1 LTLRFRFILS
11 TVLPIFIVLPLMGL
25 LSVYMF
31 EQRIL
36 IPRQSR
42 EIESDMDL
50 FQDLA
55 RENPSI
61 FTSTGEARTFID
73 SYARRASWRLMIIDP
88 DGFLMAISDP
98 DEQSRVGE
106 TILRPEFED
115 VLSGQELTLTEHSPS
130 LDVET
135 IDTWAAVHD
144 RSGNLLGV
152 LRISLPLET
161 ITDEL
166 MRLRG
171 LIALTMGAGL
181 LVGTLIAL
189 GLATSM
195 ERPLTQMTESISAMA
210 WKKDPEVI
218 HMEGPEEFK
227 LLASAFNHLIERI
240 DEMEVTRRK
249 LLANLVHEL
258 GRPLGALSAALHALM
273 SGADQDPELQ
283 LELLVG
289 MDTQTRDL
297 ARLVDDLTHL
307 YDEDAGRFKL
317 ESETVEIQ
325 TWLRETVAT
334 WRAQANQKSI
344 HLILDAAQEEVALN
358 IDPHRM
364 SQALGNLL
372 SNAIK
377 FTPTGGEIRVRAG
390 VEDQQMVIRVQD
402 SGPGLSPEDRE
413 NLFTPFYRGKHST
426 RFPKGMGLGLSIAR
440 DILQSHGGKLV
451 LEESKGPGTKFA
463 IHLPLDARPDQSA

>member
-1 LTLRFRFILS
+1 
-11 TVLPIFIVLPLMGL
+11 MGL

-36 IPRQSR
+36 IPRQSI

-50 FQDLA
+50 FQDLG

-61 FTSTGEARTFID
+61 FISTAEARTFID
-73 SYARRASWRLMIIDP
+73 KYARRASWRLMIIDP

-106 TILRPEFED
+106 PILRSEIED
-115 VLSGQELTLTEHSPS
+115 VLSGRELTLIEHSPS

-135 IDTWAAVHD
+135 IDTWAAV
-144 RSGNLLGV
+144 RNASGNSLGV

-161 ITDEL
+161 LTDEL
-166 MRLRG
+166 MHLRG

-181 LVGTLIAL
+181 LAGTLIAL

-195 ERPLTQMTESISAMA
+195 ERPLTQMTESIRSMA
-210 WKKDPEVI
+210 WQKDPEPI
-218 HMEGPEEFK
+218 HLEGPEEFT
-227 LLASAFNHLIERI
+227 LLNSAFNHLIERI
-240 DEMEVTRRK
+240 DDMEVTRRK

-273 SGADQDPELQ
+273 SGADKDPELQ
-283 LELLVG
+283 HELLVG
-289 MDTQTRDL
+289 MDTQTHDL

-317 ESETVEIQ
+317 EIERVDVQS
-325 TWLRETVAT
+325 WLRETVAT
-334 WRAQANQKSI
+334 WRAHAEQKSI

-377 FTPTGGEIRVRAG
+377 FTPAEGEIQVHAYI
-390 VEDQQMVIRVQD
+390 EDQQIVIQVQD
-402 SGPGLSPEDRE
+402 SGPGLSPDDRA
-413 NLFTPFYRGKHST
+413 NLFTPFYRGKHNN

-440 DILQSHGGKLV
+440 DIVQSHGGKLV
-451 LEESKGPGTKFA
+451 LEASEQPGTRFS
-463 IHLPLDARPDQSA
+463 IYLPLDTRPDPGE